1 MSLRINL
8 GLQIDGCYRRSVPN
22 ETGLCANK
30 VYSFKA
36 PVQCS
41 SNSIICFTRSIK
53 ITFHVCQKVQAVFK
67 SLLILFARTKLCLP
81 VHLS

>member
-1 MSLRINL
+1 MSLPINL

-41 SNSIICFTRSIK
+41 SNSI
-53 ITFHVCQKVQAVFK
+53 
-67 SLLILFARTKLCLP
+67 
-81 VHLS
+81 